1 MKTKRIL
8 SVALTLVMLIGLF
21 PGMGLTAS
29 AAGSTTGITPSNT
42 SGTLTIT
49 LKIKADQAAPAA
61 PTASSVTINSITLN
75 TITNGEYKMGD
86 GEWQDSPAFTGL
98 TMNTEYT
105 FYQRL
110 KGDEDH
116 NASPASSA
124 VNITTA
130 NHVHSWTYTANGA
143 TITATCSNTDGGHRG
158 STTATLTLAA
168 PEHSVFGDAKSAE
181 AAVTGGIDGVAAP
194 AIVYKKGDTTLT
206 AAPTDAGTYTANITL
221 GGVTA
226 SVAYTIVKANIT
238 PSVSISGWTYGETAN
253 APSVTGNTDNGSVI
267 YTYAIKGSTDFS
279 ATVPANA
286 GDYTVKATVAATNNF
301 NGGEATAD
309 FTIAKATVTV
319 TAEAKSKTYGEADP
333 ALTYTSSGL
342 VGSDT
347 LTGALTREAGE
358 NAGTYAIGQGTLT
371 AGDNYTISYTG
382 ANFTINKAAIT
393 ITADD
398 KSSKYGEDIAELTY
412 QVGGAYKA
420 GDELGVTLNTT
431 ATKTSDVGEY
441 PITVSWNENANYTAT
456 VTSGKYTITKTGL
469 TVTATGYTGAYDGA
483 AHSITVDVGSSGA
496 TVYYAA
502 EALTAEN
509 YATAGS
515 TTNPTYTDA
524 GEYTVY
530 FYVVSGN
537 YDPDTVSGSKAVSIS
552 KATGT
557 ATDAQKPAAKPDLV
571 ADNTDQALATAPASL
586 PEGYTKV
593 QYSLDGETWT
603 DAVPTGKD
611 AGDYTVNYK
620 YVGDSN
626 HNDFQG
632 EPLTVTIKTLTVTF
646 EVNGGSAVAAQN
658 VIKGEKATKPDDPTK
673 AGNAFDGWFQD
684 ATFSVAFDFDT
695 PITADMTLY
704 AKWTP
709 NDYSFQTITGTTTD
723 TSHTWTKGS
732 GKDVVITVKLTTEPD
747 NSFAHY
753 VRTEI
758 DGKTVTATAREG
770 STIVTIKAAELQK
783 LSTGA
788 HTVTIVFDNGQVD
801 VRLTVKPN
809 PSSPAT
815 GDTRTTGLWATLT
828 ILSGLGIG
836 GVTLFGKKRRK
847 SIGQ

>member
-29 AAGSTTGITPSNT
+29 AAGSTTEITPSNT

-105 FYQRL
+105 FYQRI
-110 KGDEDH
+110 KGDENH
-116 NASPASSA
+116 NTSPASSA
-124 VNITTA
+124 NISTS
-130 NHVHSWTYTANGA
+130 NHAHSWSYEASGA
-143 TITATCSNTDGGHRG
+143 TITATCSNTDGGHSG
-158 STTATLTLAA
+158 ELAATLTVVA
-168 PEHSVFGDAKSAE
+168 PALTVYGGTGSAE
-181 AAVTGGIDGVAAP
+181 ATITGSIDGVTTP
-194 AIVYKKGDTTLT
+194 GIVYKKGADTLP
-206 AAPTDAGTYTANITL
+206 AAPADAGTYTAKIPM
-221 GGVTA
+221 GDATA
-226 SVAYTIVKANIT
+226 SVEYTVAKAD
-238 PSVSISGWTYGETAN
+238 PSCTAPTGLTATYGQTLAAVTLPDGWTWADDTQSVGSAGPNSFPASFTPTDTAN
-253 APSVTGNTDNGSVI
+253 YNSVENVDVI
-267 YTYAIKGSTDFS
+267 
-279 ATVPANA
+279 
-286 GDYTVKATVAATNNF
+286 
-301 NGGEATAD
+301 
-309 FTIAKATVTV
+309 VTV
-319 TAEAKSKTYGEADP
+319 
-333 ALTYTSSGL
+333 
-342 VGSDT
+342 
-347 LTGALTREAGE
+347 
-358 NAGTYAIGQGTLT
+358 
-371 AGDNYTISYTG
+371 
-382 ANFTINKAAIT
+382 NKAAIT

-398 KSSKYGEDIAELTY
+398 KSSKYDDDLVELTY
-412 QVGGAYKA
+412 TVGGAYKA

-456 VTSGKYTITKTGL
+456 VTSGKYTITTTGL
-469 TVTATGYTGAYDGA
+469 TVNATGYTGAYDGA
-483 AHSITVDVGSSGA
+483 AHGISVDVGSSGA

-537 YDPDTVSGSKAVSIS
+537 YDPDTISGSKTVSIN
-552 KATGT
+552 KATMTKNELT
-557 ATDAQKPAAKPDLV
+557 AAQKPTAKTDLV
-571 ADNTDQALATAPASL
+571 ADNTDQALVTAPASL
-586 PEGYTKV
+586 PEGYTAI

-603 DAVPTGKD
+603 DTIPTGKD

-646 EVNGGSAVAAQN
+646 EVNGGSAVEAQS
-658 VIKGEKATKPDDPTK
+658 VVKGDTVARPADPTK

-684 ATFSVAFDFDT
+684 ATFSVYFDFAAPVTD
-695 PITADMTLY
+695 DVTLY

-709 NDYSFQTITGTTTD
+709 NDYTLTSITGTSTD
-723 TSHTWTKGS
+723 ISHTWV
-732 GKDVVITVKLTTEPD
+732 KDSSVSFVITAKLTTEPD
-747 NSFAHY
+747 DSFAHFIGVQLDGTTL
-753 VRTEI
+753 VRDT
-758 DGKTVTATAREG
+758 DYTAREG
-770 STIVTIKAAELQK
+770 STIVTLVPATLQK
-783 LSTGA
+783 LSVGA
-788 HTVTIVFDNGQVD
+788 HTVTILYDNGRVD
-801 VRLTVKPN
+801 ARLTVLQ
-809 PSSPAT
+809 PSSSPKT
-815 GDTRTTGLWATLT
+815 GDESHAALWLAVLAVSGVGMAATL
-828 ILSGLGIG
+828 LGA
-836 GVTLFGKKRRK
+836 KKRRMAK
-847 SIGQ
+847 R